1 MDIALDFFDEYV
13 GDKLYSYLDNPLAKL
28 ASPAAANASSSSLSL
43 SSLDLS
49 SAPNAVSSVTAYLA
63 TVPGLSSLP
72 RDSMLRQALSLY
84 AITYVGIFVL
94 YFSVA
99 TASYY
104 LIFDKRMEKH
114 PRFLKNQVAKEIA
127 FSLEAFPMLDLLTL
141 PWFVG
146 DVRGHSQLYDSIAEG
161 PFGQQGGVMPW
172 LYMAFSAALFLW
184 FTDFAIYW
192 VHRWLHIPFLYKR
205 LHKPHHKWIIPTPF
219 ASHAFH
225 PVDGYLQSVPYHM
238 ACYMF
243 PIHKYMFIGL
253 FSFVNLWS
261 IFIHDSDMLCGHPLE
276 HYING
281 PAHHTL
287 HHLYFT
293 CNYGQ
298 YFCWADKAFKSFRV
312 PAKDDDPLVAVL
324 SGRAAPKAVVP
335 TPVAVATA
343 VAAPLPSG
351 GALSALAPASAPA
364 ATTTTRPSLSL
375 RAVAPEM
382 KRIDSG
388 LGSEVELG
396 AGSGAS
402 SSSSAN
408 SSGDESA
415 PTPAPADKK
424 KAAVGAASGA
434 AARPRREGLRA
445 RK

>member
-1 MDIALDFFDEYV
+1 MDIPLHYFDEYI
-13 GDKLYSYLDNPLAKL
+13 GDRLYAALDNPFAHFAAESGSTATFKNVSSL
-28 ASPAAANASSSSLSL
+28 AAAI
-43 SSLDLS
+43 DLS
-49 SAPNAVSSVTAYLA
+49 STSAAVDSVTRLVGS
-63 TVPGLSSLP
+63 VPGLSSLG
-72 RDSMLRQALSLY
+72 RDSIVRQALSLY
-84 AITYVGIFVL
+84 GITYVGIFLL

-99 TASYY
+99 TFSYY
-104 LIFDKRMEKH
+104 AIFDHRMEQH
-114 PRFLKNQVAKEIA
+114 PRFLKNQVRKEIA

-146 DVRGHSQLYDSIAEG
+146 DVRGWSMLYDTIEEG
-161 PFGQQGGVMPW
+161 PFGKQGGALPW
-172 LYMAFSAALFLW
+172 LYMAFSAAFFLW
-184 FTDFAIYW
+184 FTDFCIYW

-261 IFIHDSDMLCGHPLE
+261 IFIHDSDMLCDHPLE

-298 YFCWADKAFKSFRV
+298 YFTWADKAFSSFRV
-312 PAKDDDPLVAVL
+312 PAKGDDPLVAVL
-324 SGRAAPKAVVP
+324 AGLDQKKREQEKEQ
-335 TPVAVATA
+335 ATA
-343 VAAPLPSG
+343 VVVP
-351 GALSALAPASAPA
+351 
-364 ATTTTRPSLSL
+364 
-375 RAVAPEM
+375 PEM

-388 LGSEVELG
+388 LGSEVEPE
-396 AGSGAS
+396 SPS
-402 SSSSAN
+402 SSSSSTASGHSSAN
-408 SSGDESA
+408 SSDREQSVEEAAGKEGAQRRRRSTRA
-415 PTPAPADKK
+415 SMA
-424 KAAVGAASGA
+424 AAVVAPELDTSVTPT
-434 AARPRREGLRA
+434 RPVRREGLRA

>member
-1 MDIALDFFDEYV
+1 MTYPAVIKARELTLAPQLLPASLVRRLLKPAHQPPAMDIALDFFDEYV
-13 GDKLYSYLDNPLAKL
+13 GDKLYSCLENPLAKL

-205 LHKPHHKWIIPTPF
+205 LHKPHHKWISASLSSRSLLSHPVDMHSRAHAYPPAVPTPF

-261 IFIHDSDMLCGHPLE
+261 IFVRFSRSSTGRCCRTDAFPHHPRAHRSTTRTCCAVTRSSTTSTDRRTTLSTTSTSRATTASTLP
-276 HYING
+276 G
-281 PAHHTL
+281 PTRP
-287 HHLYFT
+287 
-293 CNYGQ
+293 
-298 YFCWADKAFKSFRV
+298 FR
-312 PAKDDDPLVAVL
+312 PSASPP
-324 SGRAAPKAVVP
+324 RA
-335 TPVAVATA
+335 TTRSW
-343 VAAPLPSG
+343 PS
-351 GALSALAPASAPA
+351 SPAS
-364 ATTTTRPSLSL
+364 TR
-375 RAVAPEM
+375 R
-382 KRIDSG
+382 
-388 LGSEVELG
+388 
-396 AGSGAS
+396 
-402 SSSSAN
+402 
-408 SSGDESA
+408 SA
-415 PTPAPADKK
+415 PRRNP
-424 KAAVGAASGA
+424 SS
-434 AARPRREGLRA
+434 RPR
-445 RK
+445 